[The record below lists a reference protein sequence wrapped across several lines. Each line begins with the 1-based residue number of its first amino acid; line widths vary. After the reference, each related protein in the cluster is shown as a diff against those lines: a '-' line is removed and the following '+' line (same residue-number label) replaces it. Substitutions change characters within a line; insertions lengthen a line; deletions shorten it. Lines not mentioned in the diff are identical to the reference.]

1 MVKDDE
7 KDREER
13 RKAAKEFVNL
23 THVETKKQEIDS
35 AELSGL
41 MAVKKN
47 YDAEVTAKFN
57 LTAEDRSILSSFQKK
72 RMMFERLWIIVNQA
86 RTQMGLTPIKQT
98 DIKQKLDDLVEAG
111 FLDHEEVE
119 YEQKKNDVYILTE
132 KGEEEIQ

>member
-1 MVKDDE
+1 MGKEEE
-7 KDREER
+7 KEER

-23 THVETKKQEIDS
+23 THVETKKQQVDTN
-35 AELSGL
+35 ELSGL

-57 LTAEDRSILSSFQKK
+57 LTAEDRAILSSFQKK
-72 RMMFERLWIIVNQA
+72 RMMLERVWIIVNQS
-86 RTQMGLTPIKQT
+86 RTQMGLSPIKLS
-98 DIKQKLDDLVEAG
+98 DIKQELDDMVKAG

>member
-1 MVKDDE
+1 MGKEEE
-7 KDREER
+7 KEER

-23 THVETKKQEIDS
+23 THVETKKQQVDTT
-35 AELSGL
+35 ELSGL

-57 LTAEDRSILSSFQKK
+57 LTAEDRAILSSFQKK
-72 RMMFERLWIIVNQA
+72 RMMLERVWIIVNQS
-86 RTQMGLTPIKQT
+86 RTQMGLSPIKLS
-98 DIKQKLDDLVEAG
+98 DIKQELDDMVKAG